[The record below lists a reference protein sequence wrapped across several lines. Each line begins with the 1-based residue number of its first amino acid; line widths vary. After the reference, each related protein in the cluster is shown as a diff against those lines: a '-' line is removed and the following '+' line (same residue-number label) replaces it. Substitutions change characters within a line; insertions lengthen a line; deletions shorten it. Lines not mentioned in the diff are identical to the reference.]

1 MGDDLRGT
9 IFKYRFYVST
19 DGKEWTL
26 CRTNGEFSNIMH
38 NPIPQFVYFNE
49 PHTARYFK
57 IEPLCDI
64 NGEEATSIVEI
75 GILVR

>member
-1 MGDDLRGT
+1 
-9 IFKYRFYVST
+9 
-19 DGKEWTL
+19 
-26 CRTNGEFSNIMH
+26 MH

-64 NGEEATSIVEI
+64 NGEEATSIGEI